1 MSETLKGNLS
11 QLKLVDILKIL
22 CNSQRTGKLSLQSGE
37 ETADIYF
44 LTGSIIHAKY
54 GSTVGEEAIYET
66 IGWSEGVFAFHPNIS
81 VKNKTIGTTPD
92 QIIRKGD
99 EIDADWEAIR
109 VIVPNNNLVFKMSSG
124 TPSEISLN
132 AIEWN
137 ILRHI
142 NGIDSIREIAH
153 KVDILLLDVAKA
165 FRKLYE
171 AGLIEIVGESV
182 GMLEQKVGIDPAIF
196 DLVEKELARIIGPL
210 AAIVLDD
217 SIQSLGE
224 SRDAFPKD
232 KLPDLVENLSNEI
245 SDPRKLIDFQKNMLE
260 IIKNT

>member
-37 ETADIYF
+37 ELADIYF
-44 LTGSIIHAKY
+44 LQGAIIHAKY
-54 GSTVGEEAIYET
+54 NLSQGEEAIYDV
-66 IGWSEGVFAFHPNIS
+66 IAWNEGVFAFHPNIS
-81 VKNKTIGTTPD
+81 VKNRTISTPQD
-92 QIIRKGD
+92 EIIRKG
-99 EIDADWEAIR
+99 EGIDADWEAIR
-109 VIVPNNNLVFKMSSG
+109 AAIPNTNLVFKMSSG

-132 AIEWN
+132 AVEWN

-142 NGIDSIREIAH
+142 NGIDSIREIAV
-153 KVDILLLDVAKA
+153 KVDIMLLDVAKA

-171 AGLIEIVGESV
+171 AGLIEIVGEAV
-182 GMLEQKVGIDPAIF
+182 DQVEQKTGIDPALF
-196 DLVEKELARIIGPL
+196 DLVERELARNIGPL

-217 SIQSLGE
+217 HIQSLGE

-232 KLPDLVENLSNEI
+232 KLPELIENLSTEI
-245 SDPRKLIDFQKNMLE
+245 NDPRKMIDFQKNMLD
-260 IIKNT
+260 IIKNA